1 MQKCDV
7 YDGKTTK
14 RMDFSTVPS
23 QSQATFM
30 RERERERE
38 RDNTFINKNNG
49 G

>member
-7 YDGKTTK
+7 HVGKTTK

-23 QSQATFM
+23 QSQATFE

-38 RDNTFINKNNG
+38 REHIHK
-49 G
+49 

>member
-7 YDGKTTK
+7 HVGKTTK

-23 QSQATFM
+23 QSQATF
-30 RERERERE
+30 ERERERE
-38 RDNTFINKNNG
+38 NTFINKNNG